1 MNTLTIR
8 LIPHGSAE
16 YEETVALRGDI
27 LHYPLG
33 IIPTAEQFGAEWHD
47 YHIAC
52 YRDDL
57 LVGCLILTPLPN
69 GELKMRQVAVAE
81 ELQGQGIGRA
91 MVLFSE
97 RFAREHGFTEIT
109 MHARETAVPFYEN
122 LGYDR
127 IGEEF
132 EEVTI
137 RHWKMRK
144 VLQG

>member
-1 MNTLTIR
+1 MNDLTIR

-33 IIPTAEQFGAEWHD
+33 IIPTAEQFGAEWQD

-52 YRDDL
+52 YRNNQ
-57 LVGCLILTPLPN
+57 LVGCLILTPLPD

-81 ELQGQGIGRA
+81 QMQGKGVGKA
-91 MVLFSE
+91 MVDFSE
-97 RFAREHGFTEIT
+97 RFAREHGFTEMT
-109 MHARETAVPFYEN
+109 MHARETAVQFYEN
-122 LGYDR
+122 LGYNR
-127 IGEEF
+127 VGEQF

-137 RHWKMRK
+137 PHWKMRK
-144 VLQG
+144 ELRN

>member
-1 MNTLTIR
+1 MNKLSIR
-8 LIPHGSAE
+8 PIQHGSAE

-27 LHYPLG
+27 LHLPLG
-33 IIPTAEQFGAEWHD
+33 IIPTAEQFGAEWSD

-52 YRDDL
+52 YQDGQ

-81 ELQGQGIGRA
+81 QLQGKGIGRA
-91 MVLFSE
+91 MVDFSE
-97 RFAREHGFTEIT
+97 RFAREHGFNQIT
-109 MHARETAVPFYEN
+109 MHARETAVSFYEN

-132 EEVTI
+132 EEVSI
-137 RHWKMRK
+137 PHWKMRK
-144 VLQG
+144 VLHD